1 MKKALCFLCL
11 LLSAALILPAA
22 SGVVS
27 AADAKTE
34 AAPISYLPKNAKPE
48 LQVIKFDF
56 FEQMMSSYVRN
67 ENLAIGNRGSMN
79 VESGTLRNSSA
90 QPMSFGSGVFVGDDY
105 GRSEGYVSFDMQV
118 VSGTISLGVR
128 MTKAGQYSDGR
139 GIWFAFDG
147 TENVT
152 VRERDTGAEATVAAG
167 VKTSDSVKVRFEE
180 KLGQMLLSL
189 GGETVIKATLDNGHL
204 TVYDKA
210 GKEVISKDGCGLYD
224 SGYFAVCFD
233 GGTDGYIDDL
243 EFTNYK
249 VDQSLPAAE
258 DRQIDYTTWT
268 ASDDLL
274 RTVASNNEAGDPK
287 DEKYV
292 GLFYFLCW
300 VGAGIHVQDIT
311 SLYLDL
317 GKQDLKKFLQ
327 NSGGEA
333 YWSEP
338 YFGYYVNTD
347 TWVYRKHA
355 YMLEAAGVDFI
366 FLDISNG
373 ATFDKGHLA
382 LFDTWLKIREEGGM
396 TPQIC
401 FFCGDTTSTFQ
412 KDIDHLKKTVYA
424 PQNYDKYKELFF
436 MWDGKPLIFG
446 NTNGI
451 KDEYAQWLSDFTVRG
466 NWAWCD
472 KDNYWSWL
480 QDYRYDEKKDTY
492 SLVDGGKGRDADG
505 NFEELSVCLGH
516 HPATSKGRSY
526 VNGEEPNTK
535 EKDFNFSLEG
545 VGEGKC
551 FEFQF
556 NAAKSFDPTV
566 MLITGWN
573 EWIAGC
579 DHNSSHKFFAQTT
592 VKGYMY
598 VDQFNPEFS
607 RDAEPM
613 RLRDGVGFG
622 DNYYYQ
628 MCDYIRKF
636 KGIGKTAEASG
647 QKSIRLNDI
656 STWDDVGPEY
666 KDNIGDTAL
675 RNTVSYD
682 SEYRYVNGTGR
693 NDIDCAKV
701 SQDSEN
707 LYFLVKCVA
716 DIEADDK
723 ENFMNLFI
731 NADGDIKTGWESYDY
746 VINRSRD
753 AKTVSVEKF
762 KDGFTSEKIGDAE
775 YHIDG
780 QYMAV
785 KINKTLLGAS
795 ELNNF
800 TFKWADNSTKAG
812 NVMEFM
818 DLGDAAPNDRF
829 AYSYIGYAGE
839 NIVYEEDTKAPDTET
854 EEVKDN
860 TAETVSALFIVIV
873 CAVSAA
879 VIAAAAVI
887 IIKIK
892 RK

>member
-1 MKKALCFLCL
+1 MKKALHCLCL
-11 LLSAALILPAA
+11 LLAVMIILPAA
-22 SGVVS
+22 AGSVFAS
-27 AADAKTE
+27 SKTE
-34 AAPISYLPKNAKPE
+34 ADIPATYLPKSAKAK
-48 LQVIKFDF
+48 LQVLKFDF
-56 FEQMMSSYVRN
+56 SEQMMSTYVRN
-67 ENLAIGNRGSMN
+67 ENIAIGNRATMN
-79 VESGTLRNSSA
+79 VESMALRNSSQ
-90 QPMSFGSGVFVGDDY
+90 QPLSFGSGVFVGDDY
-105 GRSEGYVSFDMQV
+105 GRSEGYVEFDMQI
-118 VSGTISLGVR
+118 VSGVISLGVR
-128 MTKAGQYSDGR
+128 MTRSGDYSDGR

-147 TENVT
+147 SDKIKVKEK
-152 VRERDTGAEATVAAG
+152 DTGLSSEILTG
-167 VKTSDSVKVRFEE
+167 VSTGDKVKVRFEE
-180 KLGQMLLSL
+180 KLDKMRLKLN
-189 GGETVIKATLDNGHL
+189 GETVCTVTLDNGSL
-204 TVYDKA
+204 TVYDKTGA
-210 GKEVISKDGCGLYD
+210 KSASADGCGLYG

-249 VDQSLPAAE
+249 VDQSLPSSD

-268 ASDDLL
+268 ASDDLK
-274 RTVASNNEAGDPK
+274 RTVSSNAEAGDPK
-287 DEKYV
+287 DNKYV

-300 VGAGIHVQDIT
+300 VGAGQHVQDIT
-311 SLYLDL
+311 SLYLDM
-317 GKQDLKKFLQ
+317 GAKNLKKYLQ
-327 NSGGEA
+327 DNGGEA

-338 YFGYYVNTD
+338 YFGYYLNTD

-382 LFDTWLKIREEGGM
+382 LFDTWLKVREEGGM

-401 FFCGDTTSTFQ
+401 FFCGDTTSIFQ
-412 KDIDHLKKTVYA
+412 KDIEHLKKTVYA
-424 PQNYDKYKELFF
+424 PQNYEKYKELFF

-446 NTNGI
+446 NTTGI
-451 KDEYAQWLSDFTVRG
+451 NEECAEWLSGFTVRG
-466 NWAWCD
+466 NWAWCN

-480 QDYRYDEKKDTY
+480 QDYRYDEKTGAY
-492 SLVDGGKGRDADG
+492 SLVDGGLGRDAEG

-526 VNGEEPNTK
+526 VNGVEPNTK
-535 EKDFNFSLEG
+535 NNDFNFSLEG
-545 VGEGKC
+545 SGEGKC

-556 NAAKSFDPTV
+556 NAATSFDPAV

-579 DHNSSHKFFAQTT
+579 SHDSNNRFFAQTS

-598 VDQFNPEFS
+598 IDQFNPEFS

-636 KGIGKTAEASG
+636 KGIGKTTEASG
-647 QKSIRLNDI
+647 QKSIKLNDI
-656 STWDDVGPEY
+656 STWDGVGPEY

-693 NDIDCAKV
+693 NDFDYAKV
-701 SQDSEN
+701 SQDEN
-707 LYFLVKCVA
+707 SLYFLAKCVY
-716 DIEADDK
+716 DIESDSK

-731 NADGDIKTGWESYDY
+731 NADGDITTGWEGYDY
-746 VINRSRD
+746 VINRSRTD
-753 AKTVSVEKF
+753 KTVSVERF
-762 KDGFTSEKIGDAE
+762 TDGFKSEKAGEAE
-775 YHIDG
+775 YYIDG
-780 QYMAV
+780 QYMAIKLDKSV
-785 KINKTLLGAS
+785 IGAG
-795 ELNNF
+795 ELKNF
-800 TFKWADNSTKAG
+800 TFKWADNSTVSG

-829 AYSYIGYAGE
+829 AYSYVGYAGE
-839 NIVYEEDTKAPDTET
+839 TVSYPSDTEEVSDIDEAKTET
-854 EEVKDN
+854 ENIEI
-860 TAETVSALFIVIV
+860 SASFIVIV
-873 CAVSAA
+873 CSVSVA
-879 VIAAAAVI
+879 VIAAAAIVI
-887 IIKIK
+887 MLIK

>member
-1 MKKALCFLCL
+1 MKKAVSCLCFLL
-11 LLSAALILPAA
+11 AVFLILPAA
-22 SGVVS
+22 AGTVY
-27 AADAKTE
+27 AAQTDTDL
-34 AAPISYLPKNAKPE
+34 PVSYLPKSAKAK
-48 LQVIKFDF
+48 LQVLKFDF
-56 FEQMMSSYVRN
+56 SEQMMSTYVRN
-67 ENLAIGNRGSMN
+67 ENLAIGNRASMN
-79 VESGTLRNSSA
+79 VESMVLRNSSQ
-90 QPMSFGSGVFVGDDY
+90 QPMSFGSNIFVGDDY
-105 GRSEGYVSFDMQV
+105 GRSEGCVEFDMQV
-118 VSGTISLGVR
+118 LSGVISLGVR
-128 MTKAGQYSDGR
+128 MTKAGSFNDGR

-147 TENVT
+147 SDKIKVT
-152 VRERDTGAEATVAAG
+152 ERDTGLSAEIPAG
-167 VKTSDSVKVRFEE
+167 VKTSDKVKVRFEE
-180 KLGQMLLSL
+180 KLDKMILKLN
-189 GGETVIKATLDNGHL
+189 GGTVCTVTLDNGKL
-204 TVYDKA
+204 SVYDKSGA
-210 GKEVISKDGCGLYD
+210 EAASADGCELYN

-233 GGTDGYIDDL
+233 GGVDGYIDDL

-249 VDQSLPAAE
+249 VDQSLPSTE

-268 ASDDLL
+268 ASDDLQ
-274 RTVASNNEAGDPK
+274 RVVASNAEAGDPK

-311 SLYLDL
+311 SLYLDM
-317 GKQDLKKFLQ
+317 GKQNLKKYLQ
-327 NSGGEA
+327 DNGGEA

-338 YFGYYVNTD
+338 YFGYYLNTD

-401 FFCGDTTSTFQ
+401 FFCGDTPSIFQ
-412 KDIDHLKKTVYA
+412 KDIEHLKKTVYA
-424 PQNYDKYKELFF
+424 SQNYEKYKELFF

-446 NTNGI
+446 NTTGI
-451 KDEYAQWLSDFTVRG
+451 NAECTEWLSGFTVRG
-466 NWAWCD
+466 NWAWCN

-480 QDYRYDEKKDTY
+480 QDYRYDQKTDTY

-526 VNGEEPNTK
+526 VNGVEPNTK
-535 EKDFNFSLEG
+535 NNDFNFSLEG

-556 NAAKSFDPTV
+556 NAATSFDPTV

-579 DHNSSHKFFAQTT
+579 SHESSNRFFAQTS

-598 VDQFNPEFS
+598 IDQFNPEFS

-628 MCDYIRKF
+628 ICDYIRKF
-636 KGIGKTAEASG
+636 KGIGKTTEASG
-647 QKSIRLNDI
+647 QKSIKLSDI
-656 STWDDVGPEY
+656 STWDGVGPEY

-693 NDIDCAKV
+693 NDFDYAKV
-701 SQDSEN
+701 SQDEKY
-707 LYFLVKCVA
+707 LYFLAKCVY
-716 DIEADDK
+716 DIETDDK

-731 NADGDIKTGWESYDY
+731 NADGDITTGWESYDY
-746 VINRSRD
+746 VLNRSRTD
-753 AKTVSVEKF
+753 KTVSVERF
-762 KDGFTSEKIGDAE
+762 KDGFKSEKIGEAE
-775 YHIDG
+775 YYIDG
-780 QYMAV
+780 QYMAIKLDKSV
-785 KINKTLLGAS
+785 IGAS
-795 ELNNF
+795 EVQNF
-800 TFKWADNSTKAG
+800 TFKWADNSTTSG

-829 AYSYIGYAGE
+829 AYLYVGYAGE
-839 NIVYEEDTKAPDTET
+839 NVVYDEDTVTDTDTENTQTDGNGT
-854 EEVKDN
+854 EEV
-860 TAETVSALFIVIV
+860 SASFIVLV
-873 CAVSAA
+873 CAVSVA
-879 VIAAAAVI
+879 VIALAAVVI
-887 IIKIK
+887 ILIK